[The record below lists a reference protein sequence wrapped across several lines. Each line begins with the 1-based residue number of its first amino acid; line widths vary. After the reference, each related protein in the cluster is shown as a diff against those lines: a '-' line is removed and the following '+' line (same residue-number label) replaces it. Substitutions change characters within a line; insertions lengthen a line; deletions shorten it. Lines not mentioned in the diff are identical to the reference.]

1 MIQNS
6 LIGFNKK
13 EHKELITEI
22 YSANIICIYS
32 SIPKSTT
39 LTTKKIEWLNYSCV
53 IGVKKLNKANKKAI
67 TWGVVSFSILCIMLT
82 LMINFLDVPL
92 SATGVLLVLSSI
104 LSGIVVVKRG
114 AQAPLINAAISGGI
128 AGLLLYI
135 LTVPFFGMDLWSL
148 LYSLV
153 VTTGGFVIGTTLWLG
168 ASFFV
173 KLRN

>member
-1 MIQNS
+1 M
-6 LIGFNKK
+6 F
-13 EHKELITEI
+13 
-22 YSANIICIYS
+22 Y
-32 SIPKSTT
+32 
-39 LTTKKIEWLNYSCV
+39 TKL
-53 IGVKKLNKANKKAI
+53 NKKAI
-67 TWGVVSFSILCIMLT
+67 AWGLISFSILWVMLT

-114 AQAPLINAAISGGI
+114 AQASLTNAAISGGI

-135 LTVPFFGMDLWSL
+135 LSVPFFGMELWSL
-148 LYSLV
+148 IYSLV
-153 VTTGGFVIGTTLWLG
+153 VTTGGFVVGATLWLG

>member
-1 MIQNS
+1 M
-6 LIGFNKK
+6 L
-13 EHKELITEI
+13 
-22 YSANIICIYS
+22 Y
-32 SIPKSTT
+32 
-39 LTTKKIEWLNYSCV
+39 
-53 IGVKKLNKANKKAI
+53 KKLNKKAI
-67 TWGVVSFSILCIMLT
+67 AWGLISFSILWVMLT

-92 SATGVLLVLSSI
+92 SSTGVLLVLSSI

-128 AGLLLYI
+128 AGLFLYI

-148 LYSLV
+148 IYSLV
-153 VTTGGFVIGTTLWLG
+153 VTTGGFVVGATLWLG